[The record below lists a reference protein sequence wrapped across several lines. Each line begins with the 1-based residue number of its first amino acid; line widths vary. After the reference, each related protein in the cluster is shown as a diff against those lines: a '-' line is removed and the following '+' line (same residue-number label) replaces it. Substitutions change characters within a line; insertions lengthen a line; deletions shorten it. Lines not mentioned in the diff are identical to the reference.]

1 MRHLNILPYMLTISL
16 LSVSLMSCN
25 DKKEDLKSALLP
37 QISEAYKAGD
47 WENVILLTDS
57 LRNNGIPYTEYIG
70 NKGCD
75 IAYCE
80 ALISTDKADKAI
92 TELRNHVAAIN
103 PKDYYAYHTLGVAYC
118 ATQDTIKAIEA
129 YRNSIKINPGYARPY
144 LHLAHIYATKDV
156 EKSMDN
162 YSMAIQLLGNHE
174 LYDDVLKYGFESWE
188 VDSTNTIILKY
199 MGDACFAKEDLQNAK
214 TLYHR
219 VLADAGTKGSA
230 VPQVF
235 FESDYQLALIEYI
248 EGNYKDA
255 YTLLEVIY
263 ANENGFPKSSNSILF
278 GAYILGAA
286 TTYQMQEPAVSSKL
300 MEIANEIDSKAA
312 KEHYEYFISL
322 HQN

>member
-1 MRHLNILPYMLTISL
+1 MKSL
-16 LSVSLMSCN
+16 LYVVTVLASALPVYSCKNNESLQS
-25 DKKEDLKSALLP
+25 ELLP
-37 QISEAYKAGD
+37 QISEAYKSGD
-47 WENVILLTDS
+47 WGTVILLTDS

-70 NKGCD
+70 DKGFD
-75 IAYCE
+75 VAYCE
-80 ALISTDKADKAI
+80 ALISTDDADKAI
-92 TELRNHVAAIN
+92 DEIMKHVATIN
-103 PKDYYAYHTLGVAYC
+103 PKDFYAFHTLGVAYC
-118 ATQDTIKAIEA
+118 AVRDTLKAIDA
-129 YRNSIKINPGYARPY
+129 YNNSVKINPGYARPY
-144 LHLAHIYATKDV
+144 LHLAHIYATKDA

-219 VLADAGTKGSA
+219 VLADAGDKGSA

-235 FESDYQLALIEYI
+235 FESDYQLALIDYI
-248 EGNYKDA
+248 EGNYQET
-255 YTLLEVIY
+255 YTLLEIIY
-263 ANENGFPKSSNSILF
+263 ANEKGFPKSSNSVLF

-286 TTYQMQEPAVSSKL
+286 ATQQMQEPVVSSKL
-300 MEIANEIDSKAA
+300 MELANEIDSKVA

>member
-37 QISEAYKAGD
+37 QIFEAYKAGD

-70 NKGCD
+70 DKGFD
-75 IAYCE
+75 VAYCGV
-80 ALISTDKADKAI
+80 LISTGKADRAI
-92 TELRNHVAAIN
+92 AELRNHVATIN
-103 PKDYYAYHTLGVAYC
+103 SKDFYAYHTLGVAYC
-118 ATQDTIKAIEA
+118 ATHDTIKAIEA
-129 YRNSIKINPGYARPY
+129 YDNSIKINPGYARPY
-144 LHLAHIYATKDV
+144 LHLAHIYASNDV
-156 EKSMDN
+156 EKCMDN

-214 TLYHR
+214 ALYHR
-219 VLADAGTKGSA
+219 VLADAGDKGSA

-263 ANENGFPKSSNSILF
+263 ANENGFSKSSNSRPKPKSRCMKFL
-278 GAYILGAA
+278 
-286 TTYQMQEPAVSSKL
+286 V
-300 MEIANEIDSKAA
+300 NC
-312 KEHYEYFISL
+312 
-322 HQN
+322 